1 MLTAYD
7 RAKYPFMKE
16 AADHVRQMGLDISD
30 LESDFF
36 VPFLDRAEKRVQA
49 ALHDMSA
56 YSKTQPRDE
65 PKEYE
70 LEIFSFPIAVMLVV
84 AAEESFIK
92 SRYALA
98 EAKRASALLDGEE
111 KEKLFEITNNFEWN
125 AKLVDDPSLQP
136 YSFAISFPVFLR
148 NATGFHD
155 KNWKLV
161 NHLLIDGEVY
171 LTEREVSRLLEE
183 EIRKY
188 IESRLDTTIKSLP
201 PALLERVNK
210 LRELAAEKQEQIR
223 LEQMPGRVVMEAFPP
238 CIQSVYDHV
247 SNGRPVSHLGRFGL
261 TSFMISIGMS
271 SEDVFNFFRSV
282 SDFNERMTRYQVEH
296 IAGTR
301 GSGTKYTP
309 PNCATLRTHGICV
322 SRDPECRGAV
332 NPLIC
337 YKRKLKKI
345 PEEQPVEEPEPVAD
359 TE

>member
-1 MLTAYD
+1 
-7 RAKYPFMKE
+7 MKD

-36 VPFLDRAEKRVQA
+36 VPFLDRAEKRIHD
-49 ALHDMSA
+49 ALLDMSA

-65 PKEYE
+65 PKDHEI
-70 LEIFSFPIAVMLVV
+70 EIFSFPIAIMLVV
-84 AAEESFIK
+84 ATEESFIK

-98 EAKRASALLDGEE
+98 EAKRASALLENEE
-111 KEKLFEITNNFEWN
+111 KEKLLEITNNFGWN
-125 AKLVDDPSLQP
+125 AKLVDDLSFQP
-136 YSFAISFPVFLR
+136 YSFTVNFPIFLR

-161 NHLLIDGEVY
+161 NHLLVDGAVY
-171 LTEREVSRLLEE
+171 LTTREVSRLLEE
-183 EIRKY
+183 EVRKY
-188 IESRLDTTIKSLP
+188 IENRLDTTIRSLP
-201 PALLERVNK
+201 PALFDRVNK

-223 LEQMPGRVVMEAFPP
+223 LEQMPERVVMEAFPP
-238 CIQSVYDHV
+238 CIKDVYNRV
-247 SNGRPVSHLGRFGL
+247 SAGRPVSHLGRFGL

-271 SEDVFNFFRSV
+271 SEDVFSFFRSV

-309 PNCATLRTHGICV
+309 PNCATLHTHGICV
-322 SRDPECRGAV
+322 SRDPECQGAV

-337 YKRKLKKI
+337 YKRKLKNI
-345 PEEQPVEEPEPVAD
+345 PEEQPVEEAESTTD
-359 TE
+359 NK